1 MAIAM
6 MYTVLLT
13 RLGSNSLYRS
23 TNCSC
28 LQGHGG
34 SGPLRDPCCTPRTR
48 ALLACPPKAN
58 VCACPS
64 CPLALGGHS
73 LLRAPGLGLTVQ
85 VDETRKVHAELQRDG
100 EDGVQVEDV
109 GQGPLSRQRLQGLQR
124 QAGGQGPGSAW
135 GHPPPCSLAGLMQRV
150 VTELWGLWVGASALL
165 TPPAAQCRCHASLA
179 QCHVLPQGSYDPP
192 CPCSRINVEPPGS
205 TAAHGTGT
213 VSADRCPCPLASST
227 SP

>member
-135 GHPPPCSLAGLMQRV
+135 GHPPPCSLAGLIQSLSLQCLLPNV
-150 VTELWGLWVGASALL
+150 SVCSAAKSCL
-165 TPPAAQCRCHASLA
+165 TLCNPMDCSPPVYGIS
-179 QCHVLPQGSYDPP
+179 
-192 CPCSRINVEPPGS
+192 
-205 TAAHGTGT
+205 
-213 VSADRCPCPLASST
+213 
-227 SP
+227 